1 MADPNVLSQFLSLPQ
16 GEKVIAEYIW
26 LGGTGKDLRSKTK
39 VLDRKPSSIA
49 DVPMWSCDGSSCF
62 FKEAKMTYSE
72 ILLVPKAMYTCPFL
86 GSPNLLVLAEAY
98 QTPNNTET
106 PTNGSDLPALQ
117 PGMCLRRAACAAV
130 MAQVEEQD
138 PWFGIEQEY
147 YILDPA
153 TKWPLGWSG
162 YFDPQNQIQLSFG
175 LQFATGPFFCTPGT
189 GAFAGREVA
198 MAHLKACVA
207 AGIRIGGVNSEG
219 MLGQNEYQVG
229 PCRGIEMGDELII
242 SRYILMR
249 IGELFNVIISFEPK
263 PIPNTNA
270 GTGGH
275 TNYSTKATRTKGSGW
290 EAIQQYAKLLE
301 SRHKEHMAAYGGA
314 DRLLGAYYAPSANE
328 FRWGVGDR
336 GASVRVGNLV
346 PLQKCGYM
354 EDRRPSGDLDPYV
367 VTRMLVETTLLLQ

>member
-1 MADPNVLSQFLSLPQ
+1 
-16 GEKVIAEYIW
+16 
-26 LGGTGKDLRSKTK
+26 
-39 VLDRKPSSIA
+39 
-49 DVPMWSCDGSSCF
+49 MWSCDGSSCF
-62 FKEAKMTYSE
+62 FKEAKMAYSE

-86 GSPNLLVLAEAY
+86 GSPNLLILAEAY
-98 QTPNNTET
+98 QTPNATET
-106 PTNGSDLPALQ
+106 PTNGADLPPLQ
-117 PGMCLRRAACAAV
+117 PVEANTRAPCAAV
-130 MAQVEEQD
+130 MAKVADED

-147 YILDPA
+147 YIMDPV

-162 YFDPQNQIQLSFG
+162 YFDPQKHDIQHAAVELTK
-175 LQFATGPFFCTPGT
+175 QEFATGPFFCTPGT
-189 GAFAGREVA
+189 SAFAGREVA

-229 PCRGIEMGDELII
+229 PCRGIEMGDQLII

-249 IGELFNVIISFEPK
+249 IGELFNVVISFEPK
-263 PIPNTNA
+263 PIPNTN

-275 TNYSTKATRTKGSGW
+275 TNYSTKATRAKGTGW
-290 EAIQQYAKLLE
+290 DAIQRYAKLLE
-301 SRHKEHMAAYGGA
+301 ARHKEHMAAYGGA
-314 DRLLGAYYAPSANE
+314 DRLLGAYYAPSADE

-346 PLQKCGYM
+346 PLQKCGYL